1 MRLMLLALLAGSAGW
16 AQGLIGEMVLGPEAI
31 SRRVE
36 AGGLFRGLGLVSE
49 DTVAARLRGSRDGV
63 VWGEWRDVEL
73 GHEGGTLVWFDE
85 GIRFVEVLA
94 VAQVRMLFIEPGYA
108 KAGLESRRGA
118 AGEPSVVTR
127 AGWGCGAE
135 CVPRAAPV
143 YANVSHLVV
152 HHSAGAN
159 ASSDWPAVIR
169 SIWVLHVKGNGWNDI
184 GYNFLVDP
192 NGIVYEGRAGGDG
205 VIGAHFS
212 GVNTRTMG
220 VCMVGTFT
228 TRGPSGMAIE
238 SLKKV
243 LGWQAEKWKLDPTGQ
258 TRHAASGL
266 TLNVISG
273 HRDAGLSP
281 QASGTTECPGL
292 VLYTYL
298 PGLRGEVNGA
308 VGCSIQLRR
317 RNYCFGSEATG
328 LPVEFENPRSC
339 DVGVE
344 GGADW
349 VSVAE
354 GRLNVT
360 ANLTA
365 SRRSVDLK
373 IGGQILQV
381 VQAESGVVELPCVS
395 RGSVVNGASFDER
408 PLARGTIASLFGTGL
423 EGARVL
429 VNGSTTAAT
438 VFASTANQVN
448 FALPTSVQPGSARL
462 VVERNGVRSS
472 ETMFWVTE
480 TAPAVFADASGRAFA
495 QFTEDRKIVVVY
507 VTGLGTD
514 RTLAW
519 EATIGGRRAQG
530 LYLGATPGFIGLGQ
544 ANLGLPDGLIGD
556 EWPLEISVSGVA
568 SPTLRLVRP

>member
-1 MRLMLLALLAGSAGW
+1 MRVMILVLLASSAGW
-16 AQGLIGEMVLGPEAI
+16 AQGLIGEMVLGPEAM

-36 AGGLFRGLGLVSE
+36 ARGLFRGLGLVSG
-49 DTVAARLRGSRDGV
+49 DAATARLRGSQDGV
-63 VWGEWRDVEL
+63 VWGEWREVDL
-73 GHEGGTLVWFDE
+73 GHEGGSLVWFDE
-85 GIRFVEVLA
+85 GIRFVELLA
-94 VAQVRMLFIEPGYA
+94 ARPVRMLFIEPGYG

-118 AGEPSVVTR
+118 AGAPSVVTR

-135 CVPRAAPV
+135 CAPKEVAV

-159 ASSDWPAVIR
+159 ASSDWAAVIR

-192 NGIVYEGRAGGDG
+192 NGVVYEGRAGGDG

-212 GVNTRTMG
+212 GVNTGTMG

-228 TRGPSGMAIE
+228 TRGPSAMAIE

-243 LGWQAEKWKLDPTGQ
+243 LGWQAEKWRLDPTGQ

-298 PGLRGEVNGA
+298 PGLRSEVNEA

-317 RNYCFGSEATG
+317 RNYCFGSEASG
-328 LPVEFENPRSC
+328 VPVEFENPRSC
-339 DVGVE
+339 EVGVE

-349 VSVAE
+349 VSVAA
-354 GRLNVT
+354 GRVNVM

-381 VQAESGVVELPCVS
+381 VQAESGVVELPCVL

-408 PLARGTIASLFGTGL
+408 PLARGSIASLFGTGL
-423 EGARVL
+423 ERAKVF
-429 VNGSTTAAT
+429 VNGSATAAT
-438 VFASTANQVN
+438 VSASTANQVN
-448 FALPTSVQPGSARL
+448 FALPPSVQPGSARL
-462 VVERNGVRSS
+462 VVERDGVRSS

-480 TAPAVFADASGRAFA
+480 AAPAVFADASGRAFA

-507 VTGLGTD
+507 VTGIGTD

-519 EATIGGRRAQG
+519 EATIGGRRAES
-530 LYLGATPGFIGLGQ
+530 LYLGPTPGFVGLGQ
-544 ANLGLPDGLIGD
+544 ANLGLPEGLVGD
-556 EWPLEISVSGVA
+556 EWPLEISVSGVL
-568 SPTLRLVRP
+568 SPTSRLVRP